1 MGNCWYGTGTGGDL
15 VLLGNMIVGRTRVK
29 FLRRLGIAL
38 IFLPEFITTPF
49 GVALV
54 LVARYLARK
63 REASQNNR
71 LREMV
76 KYYLAHTGRS
86 DDDADVKSSAL
97 GSVKRRT
104 QGEECLIPQQYT
116 SSLSFEANLAPS
128 VLQNWHDVR
137 DRTVHHAMDM
147 QSSSGR
153 YKAGDSFKVESG
165 WLDTSHKEEKMIHH
179 TINTEWLSR
188 CYESSSAVAHSNWAR
203 TSGAGEGVTHHS
215 LNMNLLSQRYQAGG
229 VGQTKLKY
237 HTINKALT
245 RQRYGSAVNSTTV
258 LHALRD
264 NNYYYDL
271 LSKGNVIGGYQ
282 CSMATNADISV
293 DTLKKRKSTKREGE
307 KYLHYRYAFMN
318 V

>member
-1 MGNCWYGTGTGGDL
+1 MFLL
-15 VLLGNMIVGRTRVK
+15 VNMVKARTRVK

-38 IFLPEFITTPF
+38 VLSPEFITTPF
-49 GVALV
+49 GVALI
-54 LVARYLARK
+54 LAARYLSR
-63 REASQNNR
+63 RHEASQNNR
-71 LREMV
+71 LRGMV
-76 KYYLAHTGRS
+76 EYYLAHTGRFS
-86 DDDADVKSSAL
+86 GDADGESSVL
-97 GSVKRRT
+97 SSVKRYT
-104 QGEECLIPQQYT
+104 LSEERAILGQIT
-116 SSLSFEANLAPS
+116 GSRSFEANIAPS
-128 VLQNWHDVR
+128 VWQSWHDMR
-137 DRTVHHAMDM
+137 DRTVHHAIDM
-147 QSSSGR
+147 PSPSGR

-165 WLDTSHKEEKMIHH
+165 WPDTSRRAENMIPH
-179 TINTEWLSR
+179 TINMKQLSQR
-188 CYESSSAVAHSNWAR
+188 HRGEGSAVAHSNWAR

-245 RQRYGSAVNSTTV
+245 RQRYGSAVSSTTV

-293 DTLKKRKSTKREGE
+293 GTLKKRKSTKREGE
-307 KYLHYRYAFMN
+307 KYLHYGYAFMN